1 MMSPLLKTT
10 KMIKFFVLSLLFL
23 LISCV
28 SATADSSLCKN
39 YALTFNVQPPVA
51 NVKIPENQYSIIF
64 TLGNKINYINYYG
77 EASLDNFSVTMTSPN
92 DLSWIKKASI
102 SIEGLSD
109 KVNYPPQIISNEI
122 IFLSR
127 KEIAFKISASSEV
140 IQNYILNEQA
150 QLTYFLGGDI
160 PENTKIIN
168 NICFDEQLKR

>member
-1 MMSPLLKTT
+1 
-10 KMIKFFVLSLLFL
+10 
-23 LISCV
+23 
-28 SATADSSLCKN
+28 
-39 YALTFNVQPPVA
+39 
-51 NVKIPENQYSIIF
+51 
-64 TLGNKINYINYYG
+64 
-77 EASLDNFSVTMTSPN
+77 MTSPN

-109 KVNYPPQIISNEI
+109 KVNYPPQIISNKI

-140 IQNYILNEQA
+140 IQNYVLNEQA